1 MDNSVNPNS
10 LTLIIQSAKNGR
22 ISPYNIKL
30 AAITER
36 LLEIIIH
43 SDEINHSH
51 LETLEKG
58 ANLLQMKA
66 DYVANGGKFTEAVE
80 KPSVFENREFRESVE
95 GSFNALVAM
104 KDLIARN
111 LALEAGSYPRPNPEV
126 VYSEEFTIPA
136 SKRLVAVAAKLAKKQ
151 EIVEN
156 GVVVRRKTLDL
167 KAAMSEILERL
178 RSGIQVLFSILLGKQ
193 TSKFD
198 VITKLLALLELV
210 KRRKVTVFQS
220 EAFGPILIEKL

>member
-43 SDEINHSH
+43 SDEVNHSH
-51 LETLEKG
+51 LETLEKS

-66 DYVANGGKFTEAVE
+66 DYVANGGKFTEVIE

-111 LALEAGSYPRPNPEV
+111 LALEAGSYPRPSPEI
-126 VYSEEFTIPA
+126 VYSEEFNIPA

-178 RSGIQVLFSILLGKQ
+178 KSGIQVLFSLLLGKQ